1 MRTRRAI
8 LVAIVCLLLVST
20 IAHAR
25 PGGGCVIEGVVA
37 AGGEYRLAALAWQVT
52 GTAGGGEYRLLGV
65 EAPAMRGSGCCCSY
79 LPVILRNVW

>member
-20 IAHAR
+20 IAHAQ
-25 PGGGCVIEGVVA
+25 PDGGCAIVGGTA
-37 AGGEYRLAALAWQVT
+37 AGGEYRLAALTWQVS
-52 GTAGGGEYRLLGV
+52 GTASGGEYRLLGV
-65 EAPAMRGSGCCCSY
+65 EAPALRGSGCCCSY